1 MFNVFRLDTFLSLFL
16 LSIEFF
22 LNPMALEIEMS
33 EEEIQKDSS
42 SAVKAHS
49 FSGLEEVTVFINKVN
64 EELNK
69 IKQEQ

>member
-1 MFNVFRLDTFLSLFL
+1 
-16 LSIEFF
+16 
-22 LNPMALEIEMS
+22 MALEIEMS